1 MGISSA
7 LGPAKQVDLPGGRIN
22 YHETGSGAPVV
33 FVHGLLVNA
42 DLWRKVAP
50 GIAAAGHRCITPD
63 WPFGAHSIPV
73 PDADLS
79 PIGAADLIADFL
91 SRLDLRDVTLVA
103 NDTGGAI
110 TQILLTRNR
119 SRIGRVVFTN
129 CDAYDEFFPQPF
141 KPLPRLAA
149 IPGLLRAGLELARFR
164 PAQRLPIAFG
174 MVTKRTLP
182 PEIADSYLL
191 PSRRSAEIRA
201 DLLRFVRG
209 VHKRY
214 TLAAAERFGDLDL
227 PVLLAWAVEDRAFKV
242 SFAERLA
249 GDLPDATLKLIDDSY
264 TFVSED
270 QPELLTELIVE
281 FTRLHAAT

>member
-7 LGPAKQVDLPGGRIN
+7 LGPAKQVDLAGGRIN

-42 DLWRKVAP
+42 DLWRKVVP

-73 PDADLS
+73 PNADLS
-79 PIGAADLIADFL
+79 PVGTADLIADFL

-110 TQILLTRNR
+110 TQILLTRNG

-149 IPGLLRAGLELARFR
+149 VPGLLRAGLELTRLR

-227 PVLLAWAVEDRAFKV
+227 PVLLAWAAEDRAFKV

>member
-7 LGPAKQVDLPGGRIN
+7 LGPVSQVDLPGGRIR
-22 YHETGSGAPVV
+22 YHDTGTGAPVV

-42 DLWRKVAP
+42 DLWRKVVP
-50 GIAAAGHRCITPD
+50 GVAAAGHRCLTPD
-63 WPFGAHSIPV
+63 WPFGAHSLPM

-79 PIGAADLIADFL
+79 PTGAADLIAAFL
-91 SRLDLRDVTLVA
+91 ERLELRDVTLVA
-103 NDTGGAI
+103 NDTGGAL

-119 SRIGRVVFTN
+119 SRVGRVVLTD

-141 KPLPRLAA
+141 TPLPRLAA
-149 IPGLLRAGLELARFR
+149 IPGLLRVMLALLRFR
-164 PAQRLPIAFG
+164 PAQRLPVAFG
-174 MVTKRTLP
+174 LVTKRPVP

-191 PSRRSAEIRA
+191 PAHTSAAVRA
-201 DLLRFVRG
+201 DLTRFLRG

-214 TLAAAERFGDLDL
+214 TLAAAEHFADLEL
-227 PVLLAWAVEDRAFKV
+227 PVLLAWAREDKAFKV

-249 GDLPDATLKLIDDSY
+249 RDLPNATLRLIDDSY

-281 FTRLHAAT
+281 FTRLHATP

>member
-7 LGPAKQVDLPGGRIN
+7 LGPVSQVDLPGGRIR
-22 YHETGSGAPVV
+22 YHDTGSGAPVV

-42 DLWRKVAP
+42 DLWRKVVP
-50 GIAAAGHRCITPD
+50 GVAAAGHRCLAPD
-63 WPFGAHSIPV
+63 WPFGAHSLPV

-79 PIGAADLIADFL
+79 PTGAADLIAAFL
-91 SRLDLRDVTLVA
+91 ERLELRDVTLVA
-103 NDTGGAI
+103 NDTGGAL

-119 SRIGRVVFTN
+119 SRVGRVVLTD

-141 KPLPRLAA
+141 TPLPRLAA
-149 IPGLLRAGLELARFR
+149 IPGLIRVMLALLRFR
-164 PAQRLPIAFG
+164 PAQRLPLAFG
-174 MVTKRTLP
+174 LVTKRPVP

-191 PSRRSAEIRA
+191 PAHTSAAVRA
-201 DLLRFVRG
+201 DLTRFLRG
-209 VHKRY
+209 VHRRY
-214 TLAAAERFGDLDL
+214 TLAAAEHFADLEL
-227 PVLLAWAVEDRAFKV
+227 PVLLAWAREDKAFRV

-249 GDLPDATLKLIDDSY
+249 RDLPDATLRLIDDSY

-281 FTRLHAAT
+281 FTRLHATP

>member
-42 DLWRKVAP
+42 DLWRKVVP
-50 GIAAAGHRCITPD
+50 GVAAAGHRCIAPD
-63 WPFGAHSIPV
+63 LPFGAHSIPV
-73 PDADLS
+73 PNADLS
-79 PIGAADLIADFL
+79 PTGAADLIAAFL
-91 SRLDLRDVTLVA
+91 QRLDLHDVTLVA
-103 NDTGGAI
+103 NDTGGGI
-110 TQILLTRNR
+110 VQVLLTRDR

-129 CDAYDEFFPQPF
+129 CDAYEAFFPMPF
-141 KPLPRLAA
+141 TPLPRLAA
-149 IPGLLRAGLELARFR
+149 IPGSVRAMTQLLRLPVVQRSPIGFGL
-164 PAQRLPIAFG
+164 
-174 MVTKRTLP
+174 VTKRP
-182 PEIADSYLL
+182 IAPGILDSYLG
-191 PSRRSAEIRA
+191 PSRRSADVRA
-201 DLLRFVRG
+201 DLRRFVRG

-214 TLAAAERFGDLDL
+214 TLAAAQQFHTLDL
-227 PVLLAWAVEDRAFKV
+227 PILLAWGREDKAFKL

-249 GDLPDATLKLIDDSY
+249 GDLPDATLRVIDDSY

>member
-7 LGPAKQVDLPGGRIN
+7 LGPVSQVDLPGGRIR
-22 YHETGSGAPVV
+22 YHDTGSGAPVV

-42 DLWRKVAP
+42 DLWRKVVP
-50 GIAAAGHRCITPD
+50 GVAAAGHRCLAPD
-63 WPFGAHSIPV
+63 WPFGAHSLPV

-79 PIGAADLIADFL
+79 PTGAADLIAAFL
-91 SRLDLRDVTLVA
+91 DRLELRDVTLVA
-103 NDTGGAI
+103 NDTGGAL

-119 SRIGRVVFTN
+119 SRVGRVVLTD

-141 KPLPRLAA
+141 TPLPRLAA
-149 IPGLLRAGLELARFR
+149 IPGLIRVMLALLRFR
-164 PAQRLPIAFG
+164 PAQRLPLAFG
-174 MVTKRTLP
+174 LVTKRPVP

-191 PSRRSAEIRA
+191 PAHTSAAVRA
-201 DLLRFVRG
+201 DLTRFLRR
-209 VHKRY
+209 VHRRY
-214 TLAAAERFGDLDL
+214 TLAAAEHFADLEL
-227 PVLLAWAVEDRAFKV
+227 PVLLAWAREDKAFRV

-249 GDLPDATLKLIDDSY
+249 RDLPDATLRLIDDSY

-281 FTRLHAAT
+281 FTRLHATP